1 MLLFPSMPLSRRQF
15 FRRLWSPGDKA
26 SPRRLARYEEI
37 KKDVRTYLLPYDFS
51 LTEEQTDLL
60 FAEIQ
65 LTLEA
70 AQDDELFSTK
80 IVDRI
85 GKLAETRIQTWRDLV
100 AVWMEIRHYAAD
112 HVSAFLSSEANS
124 EAVEQL
130 KQRFGMDDL
139 AELEAELKKRVR
151 NWIAGI
157 EDEKL
162 LQYDVISVKDL
173 VFSEIRSWC

>member
-1 MLLFPSMPLSRRQF
+1 MPLSRRQF

-60 FAEIQ
+60 FADIQ

-85 GKLAETRIQTWRDLV
+85 GKLADARIQTWRELLLV
-100 AVWMEIRHYAAD
+100 WVKEVRHYAAD
-112 HVSAFLSSEANS
+112 YVSTFLSSEAS
-124 EAVEQL
+124 PDTVEQL
-130 KQRFGMDDL
+130 KQRFGIDEL

-162 LQYDVISVKDL
+162 LQYDIISVKDL

>member
-1 MLLFPSMPLSRRQF
+1 MFPSMPLSRRQF

-51 LTEEQTDLL
+51 LTGEQTDLL
-60 FAEIQ
+60 FADIQ

-70 AQDDELFSTK
+70 AEDEELFSTK

-85 GKLAETRIQTWRDLV
+85 GKLADARIQMWRDLLL
-100 AVWMEIRHYAAD
+100 VWVKEVRHHAAD
-112 HVSAFLSSEANS
+112 YVSAFLSSEAS
-124 EAVEQL
+124 PETVEQL
-130 KQRFGMDDL
+130 KGRFEIDNL
-139 AELEAELKKRVR
+139 AALEAELKKRVR

-162 LQYDVISVKDL
+162 LQYDIISVKDL
-173 VFSEIRSWC
+173 VFSELRSWC